1 MLNKFPLWKNIMVVL
16 IIAIGAFY
24 ALPNLYGE
32 DPALQISG
40 THGLDVDAKAQA
52 KVQQALEAKNIH
64 AQYDLE
70 NGQLLVRFKNTEE
83 QLMSRETVNEALGDS
98 YVTAL
103 NLAPATPAWMRS
115 LGMHPLKLGL
125 DLRGGVHFL
134 MEVDMEAAMK
144 KMTDQLVNDF
154 RTELRNNSIRLS
166 GAKAEGD
173 SVVVSFRDEDT
184 RDKAMSLLSD
194 RHKDFK
200 FQAGEQ
206 DGRYLIRATMTPQ
219 KLSEVRTNAVDQ
231 NINIIRNR
239 VNELGVAEPLVQR
252 QGADRVV
259 VELPGIQDTARAKEI
274 LGATATLEFRLVDN
288 TADVAAAAEG
298 HVPAGTEVL
307 YDARHY
313 PVVVSK
319 QVILTGDHI
328 VDASSSSDENGR
340 PQVNIS
346 LDSRGGNIMSAFT
359 KDNVGKPMAT
369 NFIEY
374 KVVQSDDPNALKPG
388 DKGYK
393 PKFRKVEQIINVATI
408 QTRLGSSFRITG
420 IDSVKE
426 AHNLALLLRAG
437 ALIAPIQIVEERTI
451 GPSLGQQNIDNGM
464 KAMLYGVFFLVVF
477 MIIYYKAFG
486 FIADLALLFNL
497 VLLVGIMSL
506 IPGATMTLPGIAG
519 MVLTLGMAVDAN
531 VLIYER
537 IREEIRA
544 GRPIQAAI
552 NEGYARAFVTIADS
566 NITTFIT
573 GLILFMVGT
582 GSVKGFALVL
592 MIGLAS
598 SMFTAVT
605 ACRAIVNWI
614 WGGRANLKSLSI

>member
-1 MLNKFPLWKNIMVVL
+1 MVVL
-16 IIAIGAFY
+16 IILIGTFY

-40 THGLDVDAKAQA
+40 ARGLEVDENTLGT
-52 KVQQALEAKNIH
+52 VQKALEAKNISGD
-64 AQYDLE
+64 YELE
-70 NGQLLVRFKNTEE
+70 NGQLLVRFKNTED
-83 QLMSRETVNEALGDS
+83 QLLARDTASKILDDN

-134 MEVDMEAAMK
+134 MEVDMESAMK

-154 RTELRNNSIRLS
+154 RTELRNAGIRLA
-166 GAKAEGD
+166 GARAEGE
-173 SVVVSFRDEDT
+173 SVVVAFRDAAI
-184 RDKAMSLLSD
+184 RDQALKTLQE
-194 RHKDFK
+194 RHKDFNL
-200 FQAGEQ
+200 QDYDSS
-206 DGRYLIRATMTPQ
+206 DGRYYIRATMTQ
-219 KLSEVRTNAVDQ
+219 AKLSEVRTNAVDQ

-288 TADVAAAAEG
+288 TADVGAAAQG
-298 HVPAGTEVL
+298 HIPAGTEVL
-307 YDARHY
+307 YDQRHY

-328 VDASSSSDENGR
+328 VDASSSADENGR

-346 LDSRGGNIMSAFT
+346 LDSRGGTIMSNFT
-359 KDNVGKPMAT
+359 KDNIGKPMAT
-369 NFIEY
+369 NFIEF
-374 KVVQSDDPNALKPG
+374 KAIENTDPNAPKPG
-388 DKGYK
+388 DAGYK

-408 QTRLGSSFRITG
+408 QSRLGSSFRITG
-420 IDSVKE
+420 ISSSKE

-451 GPSLGQQNIDNGM
+451 GPSLGQQNIDNGL
-464 KAMLYGVFFLVVF
+464 KAMLYGVVFLLAF
-477 MIIYYKAFG
+477 MIVYYKGFG
-486 FIADLALLFNL
+486 LIANLALLFNL
-497 VLLVGIMSL
+497 VLLVGVMSL

-519 MVLTLGMAVDAN
+519 IVLTLGMAVDAN

-537 IREEIRA
+537 IREELRA
-544 GRPIQAAI
+544 GRPVQAAI
-552 NEGYARAFVTIADS
+552 HEGYARAFITIADS

-614 WGGRANLKSLSI
+614 WGSRTNLKKLSI

>member
-1 MLNKFPLWKNIMVVL
+1 MVVL
-16 IIAIGAFY
+16 IILIGSFY

-32 DPALQISG
+32 DPALQVSG
-40 THGLDVDAKAQA
+40 ARGMDVDDSSMQTVKKALDDR
-52 KVQQALEAKNIH
+52 KID
-64 AQYDLE
+64 AQYELE
-70 NGQLLVRFKNTEE
+70 NGQLIVRFKTTED
-83 QLMSRETVNEALGDS
+83 QLVARDIAAKALGEN
-98 YVTAL
+98 YITAL

-134 MEVDMEAAMK
+134 MEVDMDAAMK

-154 RTELRNNSIRLS
+154 RTELRNSGIRLS
-166 GAKAEGD
+166 GVRAEGD
-173 SVVVSFRDEDT
+173 SVVVAFRDEKT
-184 RDKAMSLLSD
+184 RDDAMSLLTSK
-194 RHKDFK
+194 HKDFK
-200 FQAGEQ
+200 LQ
-206 DGRYLIRATMTPQ
+206 DYDQDDRFFIRATMTPQ

-288 TADVAAAAEG
+288 TADIAAAAQG

-313 PVVVSK
+313 PVVVTK

-328 VDASSSSDENGR
+328 VDASSSADENGR

-346 LDSRGGNIMSAFT
+346 LDSRGGNIMSNFT

-374 KVVQSDDPNALKPG
+374 KVIEDNSPDALKPG
-388 DKGYK
+388 DPGYK
-393 PKFRKVEQIINVATI
+393 PKFKKVEQIINVATI

-420 IDSVKE
+420 IDSIKE

-451 GPSLGQQNIDNGM
+451 GPSLGQQNINNGM
-464 KAMLYGVFFLVVF
+464 KAMLYGLVFLVIF

-486 FIADLALLFNL
+486 FIADLALVFNL
-497 VLLVGIMSL
+497 VLIVGIMSL

-519 MVLTLGMAVDAN
+519 IVLTLGMAVDAN

-537 IREEIRA
+537 IREELRA
-544 GRPIQAAI
+544 GRPVQYAI

-614 WGGRANLKSLSI
+614 WGGRPNLKGLSI

>member
-1 MLNKFPLWKNIMVVL
+1 MVVL
-16 IIAIGAFY
+16 IILIGAFY

-32 DPALQISG
+32 DPALQVSG
-40 THGLDVDAKAQA
+40 AHGLDVDSAAMGSVQKALDGA
-52 KVQQALEAKNIH
+52 GIKARYE
-64 AQYDLE
+64 LE
-70 NGQLLVRFKNTEE
+70 NGQLMIRFNTTEDQLVARDLASK
-83 QLMSRETVNEALGDS
+83 ALGEN
-98 YVTAL
+98 YITAL

-134 MEVDMEAAMK
+134 MEVDMDAAMK

-154 RTELRNNSIRLS
+154 RTELRNNGIRLA
-166 GAKAEGD
+166 GARSEGD
-173 SVVVSFRDEDT
+173 SVVVAFRDSKT
-184 RDKAMSLLSD
+184 RDDALSLLTSK
-194 RHKDFK
+194 HKDFK
-200 FQAGEQ
+200 LQGYDQ
-206 DGRYLIRATMTPQ
+206 DDRFFIRATMTPQ

-288 TADVAAAAEG
+288 TADVAAAAQG

-313 PVVVSK
+313 PVVVAK
-319 QVILTGDHI
+319 QVILTGEHI
-328 VDASSSSDENGR
+328 VDASSSADENGR

-346 LDSRGGNIMSAFT
+346 LDSRGGNIMSNFT

-374 KVVQSDDPNALKPG
+374 KVVQDDDPNALKPG
-388 DKGYK
+388 DPGYK
-393 PKFRKVEQIINVATI
+393 PKFKKVEQIINVATI

-451 GPSLGQQNIDNGM
+451 GPSLGQQNINNGM
-464 KAMLYGVFFLVVF
+464 KAMLYGMIFLVLF
-477 MIIYYKAFG
+477 MIVYYKAFG
-486 FIADLALLFNL
+486 FIADLALVFNM
-497 VLLVGIMSL
+497 VLIVGVMSM

-519 MVLTLGMAVDAN
+519 IVLTLGMAVDAN

-537 IREEIRA
+537 IREELRA
-544 GRPIQAAI
+544 GRPVQAAI
-552 NEGYARAFVTIADS
+552 NEGYSRAFVTIADS

-614 WGGRANLKSLSI
+614 WGGRANLKTLSI

>member
-1 MLNKFPLWKNIMVVL
+1 MVVL
-16 IIAIGAFY
+16 IILIGAFY

-32 DPALQISG
+32 DPALQVSG
-40 THGLDVDAKAQA
+40 ARGMDVDDSSMQTVKKALDDR
-52 KVQQALEAKNIH
+52 KID
-64 AQYDLE
+64 AQYELE
-70 NGQLLVRFKNTEE
+70 NGQLIVRFKTTED
-83 QLMSRETVNEALGDS
+83 QLVARDLAAKALGEN
-98 YVTAL
+98 YITAL

-134 MEVDMEAAMK
+134 MEVDMDAAMK

-154 RTELRNNSIRLS
+154 RTELRNSGIRLS
-166 GAKAEGD
+166 GARAEGD
-173 SVVVSFRDEDT
+173 SVVVAFRDEKT
-184 RDKAMSLLSD
+184 RDDAMSLLTSK
-194 RHKDFK
+194 HKDFK
-200 FQAGEQ
+200 LQ
-206 DGRYLIRATMTPQ
+206 DYDQDDRFFIRATMTPQ

-288 TADVAAAAEG
+288 TADIAAAAQG

-313 PVVVSK
+313 PVVVTK

-328 VDASSSSDENGR
+328 VDASSSADENGR

-346 LDSRGGNIMSAFT
+346 LDSRGGNIMSNFT

-374 KVVQSDDPNALKPG
+374 KVIEDNSPDALKPG
-388 DKGYK
+388 DPGYK
-393 PKFRKVEQIINVATI
+393 PKFKKVEQIINVATI

-420 IDSVKE
+420 IDSIKE

-451 GPSLGQQNIDNGM
+451 GPSLGQQNINNGM
-464 KAMLYGVFFLVVF
+464 KAMLYGLVFLVIF

-486 FIADLALLFNL
+486 FIADLALVFNL
-497 VLLVGIMSL
+497 VLIVGIMSL

-519 MVLTLGMAVDAN
+519 IVLTLGMAVDAN

-537 IREEIRA
+537 IREELRA
-544 GRPIQAAI
+544 GRPVQYAI

-614 WGGRANLKSLSI
+614 WGGRPNLKGLSI

>member
-1 MLNKFPLWKNIMVVL
+1 MGSVQKALD
-16 IIAIGAFY
+16 GA
-24 ALPNLYGE
+24 G
-32 DPALQISG
+32 I
-40 THGLDVDAKAQA
+40 KARY
-52 KVQQALEAKNIH
+52 E
-64 AQYDLE
+64 LE
-70 NGQLLVRFKNTEE
+70 NGQLMVRFNTTED
-83 QLMSRETVNEALGDS
+83 QLVARDLASKALGEN
-98 YVTAL
+98 YITAL

-134 MEVDMEAAMK
+134 MEVDMDAAMK

-154 RTELRNNSIRLS
+154 RTELRNNGIRLS
-166 GAKAEGD
+166 GARAEGD
-173 SVVVSFRDEDT
+173 SVVVAFRDSKT
-184 RDKAMSLLSD
+184 RDDALSLLTSK
-194 RHKDFK
+194 HKDFK
-200 FQAGEQ
+200 LQGYDQ
-206 DGRYLIRATMTPQ
+206 DDRFFIRATMTPQ

-288 TADVAAAAEG
+288 TADVAAAAQG

-313 PVVVSK
+313 PVVVAK

-328 VDASSSSDENGR
+328 VDASSSADENGR

-346 LDSRGGNIMSAFT
+346 LDSRGGNIMSNFT

-374 KVVQSDDPNALKPG
+374 KVIQDDDPNALKPG
-388 DKGYK
+388 DPGYK
-393 PKFRKVEQIINVATI
+393 PKFKKVEQIINVATI

-464 KAMLYGVFFLVVF
+464 KAMLYGMIFLVLF
-477 MIIYYKAFG
+477 MIVYYKAFG
-486 FIADLALLFNL
+486 FIADLALVFNM
-497 VLLVGIMSL
+497 VLIVGVMSM

-519 MVLTLGMAVDAN
+519 IVLTLGMAVDAN

-537 IREEIRA
+537 IREELRA
-544 GRPIQAAI
+544 GRPVQAAI
-552 NEGYARAFVTIADS
+552 NEGYSRAFVTIADS

-614 WGGRANLKSLSI
+614 WGGRANLKTLSI

>member
-1 MLNKFPLWKNIMVVL
+1 MVVL
-16 IIAIGAFY
+16 IILIGAFY

-32 DPALQISG
+32 DPALQVSG
-40 THGLDVDAKAQA
+40 AHGLDVDSAAMGSVQKALDGA
-52 KVQQALEAKNIH
+52 GIKARYE
-64 AQYDLE
+64 LE
-70 NGQLLVRFKNTEE
+70 NGQLMVRFNTTED
-83 QLMSRETVNEALGDS
+83 QLVARDLASKALGEN
-98 YVTAL
+98 YITAL

-134 MEVDMEAAMK
+134 MEVDMDAAMK

-154 RTELRNNSIRLS
+154 RTELRNNGIRLS
-166 GAKAEGD
+166 GARAEGD
-173 SVVVSFRDEDT
+173 SVVVAFRDSKT
-184 RDKAMSLLSD
+184 RDDALSLLTSK
-194 RHKDFK
+194 HKDFK
-200 FQAGEQ
+200 LQGYDQ
-206 DGRYLIRATMTPQ
+206 DDKFFIRATMTPQ

-288 TADVAAAAEG
+288 TADVAAAAQG

-313 PVVVSK
+313 PVVVAK

-328 VDASSSSDENGR
+328 VDASSSADENGR

-346 LDSRGGNIMSAFT
+346 LDSRGGNIMSNFT

-374 KVVQSDDPNALKPG
+374 KVIQDDDPNALKPG
-388 DKGYK
+388 DPGYK
-393 PKFRKVEQIINVATI
+393 PKFKKVEQIINVATI

-464 KAMLYGVFFLVVF
+464 KAMLYGMIFLVLF
-477 MIIYYKAFG
+477 MVVYYKAFG

-497 VLLVGIMSL
+497 VLIVGVMSM

-519 MVLTLGMAVDAN
+519 IVLTLGMAVDAN

-537 IREEIRA
+537 IREELRA
-544 GRPIQAAI
+544 GRPVQAAI
-552 NEGYARAFVTIADS
+552 NEGYSRAFVTIADS

-614 WGGRANLKSLSI
+614 WGGRANLKTLSI